1 MNALLNFKVGFVAKK
16 EDLNGIQPLT
26 PLTFSVL
33 PAGMSW
39 VFWQIT
45 TYMTGA
51 YHKPCMIVYSSI
63 IVFDRNMMNFTE
75 SLFPSI
81 FVRLCFFHHHVL
93 WLLSQ
98 ITYSYS
104 LSSISGHFAI
114 EYTTSDLYPV
124 QRLATVARNF
134 VVSS

>member
-51 YHKPCMIVYSSI
+51 YRKPFMIVYSSI
-63 IVFDRNMMNFTE
+63 AYTLYSTE
-75 SLFPSI
+75 I
-81 FVRLCFFHHHVL
+81 
-93 WLLSQ
+93 
-98 ITYSYS
+98 
-104 LSSISGHFAI
+104 
-114 EYTTSDLYPV
+114 
-124 QRLATVARNF
+124 
-134 VVSS
+134 